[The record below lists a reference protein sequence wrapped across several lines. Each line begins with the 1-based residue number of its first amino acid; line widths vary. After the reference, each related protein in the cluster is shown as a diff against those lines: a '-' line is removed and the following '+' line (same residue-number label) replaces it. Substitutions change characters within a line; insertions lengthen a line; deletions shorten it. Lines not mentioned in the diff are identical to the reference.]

1 VDILFDLKYFL
12 IFKLKFESRYLKY
25 KDINMTGLT
34 YPEISPI
41 AFSLGPLAIRWYS
54 LAYLFGILLAW
65 LMLWYH
71 NRKYK
76 LGFTN
81 AQMEDLV
88 FYITMGIIIGGRLG
102 YAVFYGGAE
111 MWLHPWH
118 LLELWKGGMSFHGG
132 IIGVIVA
139 AWLYAR
145 NYKWSF
151 LQATDLVAIYC
162 PIGIFLGRIANFIND
177 ELWGRETD
185 VAWGVKFPNGG
196 YIARHPSQL
205 YEAFFEGLVLFI
217 VLNWLWNKKKIR
229 NCYGIVSGLFVFL
242 YGVFR
247 MCLEQF
253 RQPDAQLGF
262 FFDYITMGQMLS
274 LPLIIT
280 GIAVLIIASKYK
292 KS

>member
-1 VDILFDLKYFL
+1 MV
-12 IFKLKFESRYLKY
+12 
-25 KDINMTGLT
+25 GLA

-65 LMLWYH
+65 LMLWR
-71 NRKYK
+71 NNQKYK
-76 LGFTN
+76 LGYTN

-102 YAVFYGGAE
+102 YACFYGGID
-111 MWLHPWH
+111 MWLKPWH

-132 IIGVIVA
+132 IVGVIVA
-139 AWLYAR
+139 AWLFAR

-151 LQATDLVAIYC
+151 LQTTDLVAIYC

-185 VAWGVKFPNGG
+185 VAWAVRFPAGG
-196 YIARHPSQL
+196 YVPRHPSQL
-205 YEAFFEGLVLFI
+205 YESFCEGFVLF
-217 VLNWLWNKKKIR
+217 VLLNWLWSSAKIR
-229 NCYGIVSGLFVFL
+229 NRYGMVSGLFIML

-247 MCLEQF
+247 LCLEQF

-262 FFDYITMGQMLS
+262 FFGGITMGQILS
-274 LPLIIT
+274 LPLILVGIIVL
-280 GIAVLIIASKYK
+280 GIAWKNK
-292 KS
+292 HN